1 VTRDPRRAL
10 ILVDPLQ
17 RSRRLTVPVTCSR
30 SAGTLRMFLAQL
42 QRSRRLTAPV
52 TSTIELNTTACC
64 SRLQRSRR
72 LPAPVTI
79 ERRVDD
85 APAGHASTEPAPSG
99 AGDALAVS
107 AVSAT

>member
-1 VTRDPRRAL
+1 MLRMPLQRSRSLPAPVTRDPRRAL

-17 RSRRLTVPVTCSR
+17 RSRRLTV
-30 SAGTLRMFLAQL
+30 
-42 QRSRRLTAPV
+42 PV